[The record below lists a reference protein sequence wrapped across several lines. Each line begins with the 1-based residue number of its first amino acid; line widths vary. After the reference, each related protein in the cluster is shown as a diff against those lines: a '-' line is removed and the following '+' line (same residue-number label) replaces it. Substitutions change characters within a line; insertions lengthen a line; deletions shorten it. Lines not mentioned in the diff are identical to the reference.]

1 MIPLMNPP
9 WGRRRPFGRTQGKS
23 YLFPTDE
30 EKRETAQA
38 WVKERNRLLVRH
50 NEHRKDHGLEPMPAD
65 RAQRFVQPPSELEA
79 YIFSRYRTNSGFI
92 SPLNGRFNSKR
103 DQASAQAEYYELL
116 TEAYGDAEE
125 WEKVYADQW
134 AKLFKAPHLPWGNE
148 RHNMRPEFH
157 NEDDEDD
164 DIYGNE
170 DRGPPRGLDEPV
182 DGAGGFGGGAGMRV
196 PGSMGPD
203 IPGVGFGAGFGG
215 GKRRGRR

>member
-1 MIPLMNPP
+1 
-9 WGRRRPFGRTQGKS
+9 
-23 YLFPTDE
+23 
-30 EKRETAQA
+30 
-38 WVKERNRLLVRH
+38 
-50 NEHRKDHGLEPMPAD
+50 
-65 RAQRFVQPPSELEA
+65 
-79 YIFSRYRTNSGFI
+79 
-92 SPLNGRFNSKR
+92 
-103 DQASAQAEYYELL
+103 
-116 TEAYGDAEE
+116 
-125 WEKVYADQW
+125 
-134 AKLFKAPHLPWGNE
+134 
-148 RHNMRPEFH
+148 MRPEFH